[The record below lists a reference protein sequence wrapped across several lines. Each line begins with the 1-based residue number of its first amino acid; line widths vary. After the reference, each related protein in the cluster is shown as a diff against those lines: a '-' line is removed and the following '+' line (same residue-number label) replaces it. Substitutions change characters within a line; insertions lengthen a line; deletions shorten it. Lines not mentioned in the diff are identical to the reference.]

1 MSLPEFDLL
10 SRQQQNA
17 ILMPLKRD
25 NAVLVSGCPGSG
37 KTTVVLHR
45 LCYLRDTVQSEV
57 LYLVYAKLLAQ
68 YIRDELQSPNI
79 KIETVHSWYFRNTR
93 RYLCENDYSTPR
105 RDVPNQIARL
115 KRQLGIKE
123 YYLDEAQDLSV
134 DLVGNLLGLSDSVFV
149 CADSAQDV
157 FGNVELDVDLLDALS
172 TKIEESNKTLNLVHL
187 DVNYRNTKF
196 IYEFANSCFPN
207 INAAAIRSFAR
218 EEGSPVQIMHNKNRE
233 EMYDKL
239 IRLCQN
245 WSSSSIGILTATVS
259 SVNAI
264 HYRLEVEGLPSVKY
278 HNKVK
283 IVPKVGNLTVTTFKS
298 SKGLEFDMV
307 IVPNADLLPVNEV
320 SQLKE
325 IYVALTRSKE
335 GLFILTQNGIL
346 PNWCQTAKEGT
357 FIISE

>member
-1 MSLPEFDLL
+1 M
-10 SRQQQNA
+10 
-17 ILMPLKRD
+17 
-25 NAVLVSGCPGSG
+25 
-37 KTTVVLHR
+37 
-45 LCYLRDTVQSEV
+45 
-57 LYLVYAKLLAQ
+57 
-68 YIRDELQSPNI
+68 
-79 KIETVHSWYFRNTR
+79 
-93 RYLCENDYSTPR
+93 
-105 RDVPNQIARL
+105 
-115 KRQLGIKE
+115 
-123 YYLDEAQDLSV
+123 
-134 DLVGNLLGLSDSVFV
+134 
-149 CADSAQDV
+149 
-157 FGNVELDVDLLDALS
+157 
-172 TKIEESNKTLNLVHL
+172 HL

-218 EEGSPVQIMHNKNRE
+218 EQGSPVQIMHNKNRE

-357 FIISE
+357 FIISQ